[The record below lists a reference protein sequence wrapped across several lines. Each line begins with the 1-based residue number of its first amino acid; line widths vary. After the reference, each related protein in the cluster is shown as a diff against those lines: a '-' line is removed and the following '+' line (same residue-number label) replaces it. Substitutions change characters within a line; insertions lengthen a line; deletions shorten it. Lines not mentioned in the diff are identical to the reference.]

1 LALTRLAN
9 AAALFLHVL
18 PTPLRGYCFAVRQN
32 ERQLPYG
39 SGKSKGEVSMVKKQG
54 VYDACK
60 AKVLAIQEAYDEFVN
75 TVEEYKALL
84 TSLIEDSDPNDVDD
98 KHLLV
103 VANLQ
108 RNTTNGLINT
118 LDTDI
123 HDDLTRLS
131 DRVIRFKHWE
141 DGLFV

>member
-1 LALTRLAN
+1 
-9 AAALFLHVL
+9 V
-18 PTPLRGYCFAVRQN
+18 
-32 ERQLPYG
+32 
-39 SGKSKGEVSMVKKQG
+39 VKKQG
-54 VYDACK
+54 VYGVCK
-60 AKVLAIQEAYDEFVN
+60 AKVVVIQEAYDTFVN
-75 TVEEYKALL
+75 SIEDYKGYL
-84 TSLIEDSDPNDVDD
+84 TRLIEESDPNDEQD

-141 DGLFV
+141 EGLFV

>member
-1 LALTRLAN
+1 
-9 AAALFLHVL
+9 
-18 PTPLRGYCFAVRQN
+18 
-32 ERQLPYG
+32 
-39 SGKSKGEVSMVKKQG
+39 MVNKQG

-60 AKVLAIQEAYDEFVN
+60 AKVLAIQETYDEFVN
-75 TVEEYKALL
+75 AVEEYKALL
-84 TSLIEDSDPNDVDD
+84 TKLIEESDPNDADD

>member
-1 LALTRLAN
+1 
-9 AAALFLHVL
+9 
-18 PTPLRGYCFAVRQN
+18 
-32 ERQLPYG
+32 
-39 SGKSKGEVSMVKKQG
+39 MVKKEG
-54 VYDACK
+54 IYDECK
-60 AKVLAIQEAYDEFVN
+60 LKVLAIQEAYDAFVDS
-75 TVEEYKALL
+75 VEEYKALL
-84 TSLIEDSDPNDVDD
+84 TSLIDDIDPDD
-98 KHLLV
+98 ANEKHLLV

>member
-1 LALTRLAN
+1 
-9 AAALFLHVL
+9 
-18 PTPLRGYCFAVRQN
+18 
-32 ERQLPYG
+32 
-39 SGKSKGEVSMVKKQG
+39 MVKKQG

-60 AKVLAIQEAYDEFVN
+60 AKVVDIQDAYDEFVDAI
-75 TVEEYKALL
+75 EEYKGLL
-84 TSLIEDSDPNDVDD
+84 TKLIEECDPNDEQD

>member
-1 LALTRLAN
+1 MA
-9 AAALFLHVL
+9 
-18 PTPLRGYCFAVRQN
+18 
-32 ERQLPYG
+32 
-39 SGKSKGEVSMVKKQG
+39 KKQG

-75 TVEEYKALL
+75 SVEEYKVLL
-84 TSLIEDSDPNDVDD
+84 TRLIEDSDPNDADE

-141 DGLFV
+141 NGLFV

>member
-1 LALTRLAN
+1 MA
-9 AAALFLHVL
+9 
-18 PTPLRGYCFAVRQN
+18 
-32 ERQLPYG
+32 
-39 SGKSKGEVSMVKKQG
+39 KKQG

-60 AKVLAIQEAYDEFVN
+60 ARVLAIQEAYDVFAN
-75 TVEEYKALL
+75 ALEEYKALL
-84 TSLIEDSDPNDVDD
+84 TTLIEKCDPNDELD

-118 LDTDI
+118 LDTDV

>member
-1 LALTRLAN
+1 MTR
-9 AAALFLHVL
+9 
-18 PTPLRGYCFAVRQN
+18 
-32 ERQLPYG
+32 
-39 SGKSKGEVSMVKKQG
+39 KQG

-60 AKVLAIQEAYDEFVN
+60 ARVIAIQEAYDAFV
-75 TVEEYKALL
+75 TAAEEYKALL
-84 TSLIEDSDPNDVDD
+84 TTLIEECNPDNEDD

-108 RNTTNGLINT
+108 RNTANGLINT
-118 LDTDI
+118 LDTDV

-141 DGLFV
+141 DGVFI

>member
-1 LALTRLAN
+1 MPRQYADQSSLPWRNTIWSIISGDTKRHAN
-9 AAALFLHVL
+9 
-18 PTPLRGYCFAVRQN
+18 
-32 ERQLPYG
+32 
-39 SGKSKGEVSMVKKQG
+39 SW
-54 VYDACK
+54 
-60 AKVLAIQEAYDEFVN
+60 
-75 TVEEYKALL
+75 EEYKALL
-84 TSLIEDSDPNDVDD
+84 TRLIEDSDPNDADD

-131 DRVIRFKHWE
+131 DRVIRFRHWE
-141 DGLFV
+141 GGLFV

>member
-1 LALTRLAN
+1 MT
-9 AAALFLHVL
+9 
-18 PTPLRGYCFAVRQN
+18 
-32 ERQLPYG
+32 E
-39 SGKSKGEVSMVKKQG
+39 KKD
-54 VYDACK
+54 VYITCK
-60 AKVLAIQEAYDEFVN
+60 AKVHAIQEAYDALVDATED
-75 TVEEYKALL
+75 YKALL
-84 TSLIEDSDPNDVDD
+84 TALIEESDPTDESE

-108 RNTTNGLINT
+108 RNTANGLIGT
-118 LDTDI
+118 LDSDV

>member
-1 LALTRLAN
+1 LALTRFAN
-9 AAALFLHVL
+9 PFAASS
-18 PTPLRGYCFAVRQN
+18 LRSEQVWLRASSAAHLLLRSQASRK
-32 ERQLPYG
+32 EETEL
-39 SGKSKGEVSMVKKQG
+39 VKKQG
-54 VYDACK
+54 VYDVCK
-60 AKVLAIQEAYDEFVN
+60 AKVVDIQEAYDEFVN
-75 TVEEYKALL
+75 AIEEYKGIL
-84 TSLIEDSDPNDVDD
+84 TKLIEECDPNDEQD

>member
-1 LALTRLAN
+1 M
-9 AAALFLHVL
+9 
-18 PTPLRGYCFAVRQN
+18 GQK
-32 ERQLPYG
+32 E
-39 SGKSKGEVSMVKKQG
+39 G

-60 AKVLAIQEAYDEFVN
+60 AKVMAIQEAYDEFVN
-75 TVEEYKALL
+75 TVEEYKSLL
-84 TSLIEDSDPNDVDD
+84 TSLIEASDPDDVED

>member
-1 LALTRLAN
+1 
-9 AAALFLHVL
+9 
-18 PTPLRGYCFAVRQN
+18 
-32 ERQLPYG
+32 
-39 SGKSKGEVSMVKKQG
+39 MVKKDG

-75 TVEEYKALL
+75 AVEAYKALL
-84 TSLIEDSDPNDVDD
+84 SSLIEESDPDD
-98 KHLLV
+98 ADDQHLLV

-108 RNTTNGLINT
+108 RNNSNGLINT

-131 DRVIRFKHWE
+131 DRVIRFKPW
-141 DGLFV
+141 DDALFV

>member
-1 LALTRLAN
+1 
-9 AAALFLHVL
+9 
-18 PTPLRGYCFAVRQN
+18 
-32 ERQLPYG
+32 
-39 SGKSKGEVSMVKKQG
+39 MVKKQD
-54 VYDACK
+54 VYRVCK
-60 AKVLAIQEAYDEFVN
+60 AKVVDIQEAYDEFVN
-75 TVEEYKALL
+75 AIEEYQELRTK
-84 TSLIEDSDPNDVDD
+84 LIAECDPNDQQD

-118 LDTDI
+118 PDTDI

>member
-1 LALTRLAN
+1 M
-9 AAALFLHVL
+9 
-18 PTPLRGYCFAVRQN
+18 VRK
-32 ERQLPYG
+32 E
-39 SGKSKGEVSMVKKQG
+39 G

-60 AKVLAIQEAYDEFVN
+60 ARVMAIQEAYDEFVN
-75 TVEEYKALL
+75 AVEEYKALL
-84 TSLIEDSDPNDVDD
+84 TTLIDESDPDD
-98 KHLLV
+98 SEEKHLLV

-118 LDTDI
+118 LDIDI

>member
-1 LALTRLAN
+1 LNYRSAGGGCEAIKEG
-9 AAALFLHVL
+9 V
-18 PTPLRGYCFAVRQN
+18 
-32 ERQLPYG
+32 
-39 SGKSKGEVSMVKKQG
+39 KMVKKQG
-54 VYDACK
+54 VYETCR
-60 AKVLAIQEAYDEFVN
+60 AKVLAIQEAYDAFVDAA
-75 TVEEYKALL
+75 EEYKALL
-84 TSLIEDSDPNDVDD
+84 TTLIDECDPDDEDD

>member
-1 LALTRLAN
+1 MT
-9 AAALFLHVL
+9 
-18 PTPLRGYCFAVRQN
+18 
-32 ERQLPYG
+32 
-39 SGKSKGEVSMVKKQG
+39 KKQG

-60 AKVLAIQEAYDEFVN
+60 AKVRAIQEAYDALVN
-75 TVEEYKALL
+75 AAEDYKALL
-84 TSLIEDSDPNDVDD
+84 TTLIEECDPHNEDD

-103 VANLQ
+103 IANLQ

-118 LDTDI
+118 LDTDV

-141 DGLFV
+141 DGVFV